1 MNKKGWYLVLILGF
15 LLVTIWLGK
24 WVDLQSQMD
33 FIDLALGLM
42 TGIGLIVAA
51 SIKIK
56 RERYI
61 FIDKCILINIMNMN

>member
-24 WVDLQSQMD
+24 WIGLKSQMD

-56 RERYI
+56 RERLI

>member
-15 LLVTIWLGK
+15 LLVIIWLGK
-24 WVDLQSQMD
+24 WIDLQSQLD

-42 TGIGLIVAA
+42 TGIGFIVAA

-56 RERYI
+56 RER
-61 FIDKCILINIMNMN
+61 

>member
-24 WVDLQSQMD
+24 WIGLQSQME
-33 FIDLALGLM
+33 FIVLALGLM

-56 RERYI
+56 RER
-61 FIDKCILINIMNMN
+61 

>member
-15 LLVTIWLGK
+15 LLVTIQLGK
-24 WVDLQSQMD
+24 WIGLQRQMD
-33 FIDLALGLM
+33 FIDLELGLM

-56 RERYI
+56 RER
-61 FIDKCILINIMNMN
+61 

>member
-1 MNKKGWYLVLILGF
+1 MNKKGWYLVLILG
-15 LLVTIWLGK
+15 LLATIWLGK
-24 WVDLQSQMD
+24 WIGLQSQMD

-56 RERYI
+56 RER
-61 FIDKCILINIMNMN
+61 

>member
-1 MNKKGWYLVLILGF
+1 MSKKGWYLVLILGF

-42 TGIGLIVAA
+42 TGIGLIVAV

-56 RERYI
+56 RER
-61 FIDKCILINIMNMN
+61 

>member
-1 MNKKGWYLVLILGF
+1 MNKKGWYLVLILRF

-24 WVDLQSQMD
+24 GLQSQMD

-56 RERYI
+56 RER
-61 FIDKCILINIMNMN
+61 

>member
-15 LLVTIWLGK
+15 LLVIIWLGK
-24 WVDLQSQMD
+24 WIGLQSQMD

-42 TGIGLIVAA
+42 TGIRLIVAA

-56 RERYI
+56 RER
-61 FIDKCILINIMNMN
+61 

>member
-24 WVDLQSQMD
+24 LVDLQSQMD

-42 TGIGLIVAA
+42 TGIGLIVAV

-56 RERYI
+56 RER
-61 FIDKCILINIMNMN
+61 

>member
-24 WVDLQSQMD
+24 WVDLQSQTD

-42 TGIGLIVAA
+42 TGIGLIVAV

-56 RERYI
+56 RER
-61 FIDKCILINIMNMN
+61 

>member
-24 WVDLQSQMD
+24 WIDLQSQMD

-42 TGIGLIVAA
+42 TGIGFIVAA
-51 SIKIK
+51 KHLKSKEK
-56 RERYI
+56 
-61 FIDKCILINIMNMN
+61 DKFLLTSVF

>member
-24 WVDLQSQMD
+24 WIGLQSQMD

-51 SIKIK
+51 NIKK
-56 RERYI
+56 Y
-61 FIDKCILINIMNMN
+61 

>member
-24 WVDLQSQMD
+24 WIDLQSQMD

-42 TGIGLIVAA
+42 TRIGLIVAA

-56 RERYI
+56 RER
-61 FIDKCILINIMNMN
+61 

>member
-33 FIDLALGLM
+33 FIDPALGLM
-42 TGIGLIVAA
+42 TGIGLIVAV

-56 RERYI
+56 RER
-61 FIDKCILINIMNMN
+61 

>member
-42 TGIGLIVAA
+42 TGIGIIVAV

-56 RERYI
+56 RER
-61 FIDKCILINIMNMN
+61 

>member
-24 WVDLQSQMD
+24 WIGLQSQMD
-33 FIDLALGLM
+33 FIDLALGLLP
-42 TGIGLIVAA
+42 GIGFIVAA

-56 RERYI
+56 RER
-61 FIDKCILINIMNMN
+61 

>member
-15 LLVTIWLGK
+15 LLVTIQLGK
-24 WVDLQSQMD
+24 WIGLQSQMD
-33 FIDLALGLM
+33 FIDLALGQM

-56 RERYI
+56 RER
-61 FIDKCILINIMNMN
+61 

>member
-33 FIDLALGLM
+33 FIYLALGLM
-42 TGIGLIVAA
+42 TGIGIIVAV

-56 RERYI
+56 RER
-61 FIDKCILINIMNMN
+61 

>member
-24 WVDLQSQMD
+24 RIDLQSQMD

-42 TGIGLIVAA
+42 TGIELIVAA

-56 RERYI
+56 RER
-61 FIDKCILINIMNMN
+61 

>member
-24 WVDLQSQMD
+24 WIDLQSQMD
-33 FIDLALGLM
+33 FIGLALGLM

-56 RERYI
+56 RER
-61 FIDKCILINIMNMN
+61 

>member
-24 WVDLQSQMD
+24 WVDLQNQMD

-42 TGIGLIVAA
+42 TGIGLIVAV

-56 RERYI
+56 RER
-61 FIDKCILINIMNMN
+61 

>member
-15 LLVTIWLGK
+15 LVVTIQLGK
-24 WVDLQSQMD
+24 WIGLQSQMD

-42 TGIGLIVAA
+42 TGIRLIVAA

-56 RERYI
+56 RER
-61 FIDKCILINIMNMN
+61 

>member
-1 MNKKGWYLVLILGF
+1 MILVNKKGWYLVLILGF

-24 WVDLQSQMD
+24 WIDLQSQMD

-42 TGIGLIVAA
+42 TVIGFIVAA

-56 RERYI
+56 RER
-61 FIDKCILINIMNMN
+61 

>member
-1 MNKKGWYLVLILGF
+1 MVFVLILGF
-15 LLVTIWLGK
+15 LLVIIWLGK
-24 WVDLQSQMD
+24 WIGLQIQMD

-56 RERYI
+56 RER
-61 FIDKCILINIMNMN
+61 

>member
-24 WVDLQSQMD
+24 WEAFQSQMD

-42 TGIGLIVAA
+42 TGIGLIVAV

-56 RERYI
+56 RER
-61 FIDKCILINIMNMN
+61 

>member
-24 WVDLQSQMD
+24 WIGLQSQMD
-33 FIDLALGLM
+33 LVDLALGLM

-56 RERYI
+56 RER
-61 FIDKCILINIMNMN
+61 

>member
-24 WVDLQSQMD
+24 WIDLQSQMD
-33 FIDLALGLM
+33 FIGLALGLM
-42 TGIGLIVAA
+42 TGIGLIVAV

-56 RERYI
+56 RER
-61 FIDKCILINIMNMN
+61 

>member
-24 WVDLQSQMD
+24 WIGLQSQMD

-42 TGIGLIVAA
+42 TGTGLIVAA

-56 RERYI
+56 RER
-61 FIDKCILINIMNMN
+61 

>member
-33 FIDLALGLM
+33 FIDLSLGLM
-42 TGIGLIVAA
+42 TGIGLIVAV

-56 RERYI
+56 REMPVISNAPRV
-61 FIDKCILINIMNMN
+61 MW

>member
-24 WVDLQSQMD
+24 WVDLQSQID

-42 TGIGLIVAA
+42 TGIGLIVAV

-56 RERYI
+56 RER
-61 FIDKCILINIMNMN
+61 

>member
-33 FIDLALGLM
+33 FIDLALGLT
-42 TGIGLIVAA
+42 TGIGLIVAV

-56 RERYI
+56 RER
-61 FIDKCILINIMNMN
+61 

>member
-42 TGIGLIVAA
+42 TGIGLIVAV

-56 RERYI
+56 RER
-61 FIDKCILINIMNMN
+61 

>member
-24 WVDLQSQMD
+24 WIGLQSQMD
-33 FIDLALGLM
+33 FIVLALGLIA
-42 TGIGLIVAA
+42 GIGLIVAA

-56 RERYI
+56 RER
-61 FIDKCILINIMNMN
+61 

>member
-24 WVDLQSQMD
+24 WIGLQSQMD

-56 RERYI
+56 RESPNCKQKLEIRE
-61 FIDKCILINIMNMN
+61 NRN

>member
-1 MNKKGWYLVLILGF
+1 MNKKGWYLVLILVF

-42 TGIGLIVAA
+42 TGIGLIVAV

-56 RERYI
+56 RER
-61 FIDKCILINIMNMN
+61 

>member
-24 WVDLQSQMD
+24 WVDLQSQIN

-56 RERYI
+56 RER
-61 FIDKCILINIMNMN
+61 

>member
-24 WVDLQSQMD
+24 WIDLQSQMD
-33 FIDLALGLM
+33 FIGLALGLM
-42 TGIGLIVAA
+42 TGIGFIVAA

-56 RERYI
+56 RER
-61 FIDKCILINIMNMN
+61 

>member
-1 MNKKGWYLVLILGF
+1 MSKKGWYLVLIVGF

-42 TGIGLIVAA
+42 TGIGLIVAV

-56 RERYI
+56 RER
-61 FIDKCILINIMNMN
+61 

>member
-1 MNKKGWYLVLILGF
+1 VNKKGWYLVLILGF

-42 TGIGLIVAA
+42 TGIGLIVAV

-56 RERYI
+56 RER
-61 FIDKCILINIMNMN
+61 